1 MECISRGVK
10 GTSIIVVINIILY
23 LSLMQEN
30 CSIGEKQGNN
40 RNKMGRSQVLYN
52 RTSARFRAARGNGR
66 NNQKSGG
73 RGRAVLSSPHSPQHQ
88 PRQPPGRYADDEDDE
103 QQEESND
110 DIQYHNH
117 HHPQQNTKLSSSAD
131 ERKEQQAQHILS
143 YDSATSTYASRIPIA
158 QLLLTDDQ
166 NLDGD
171 HDQQQQHPWKSFLH
185 TTPTMTTTGLET
197 SHPLRNTNTFI
208 TTEEWC
214 SHMAKALETSL
225 SRAERLRM
233 PAYLVETIYGRTAA
247 TTTVENKK
255 TATTPKQQQSSLL
268 PRSAREPPASTAAT
282 TTTTTTTTT
291 SSTTKTDTRIRLDP
305 SPPASSSGED
315 TPSGV
320 VLLNTRGS
328 LLEGPRRRDDD
339 DDDPPP
345 PPASSL
351 EDVSMDQWLDSTLQ
365 PPPPSK
371 NSHEAKLPPKQ
382 SEEEEENLDEWLDS
396 VIS

>member
-1 MECISRGVK
+1 
-10 GTSIIVVINIILY
+10 
-23 LSLMQEN
+23 
-30 CSIGEKQGNN
+30 
-40 RNKMGRSQVLYN
+40 MGRSQVLYN

-66 NNQKSGG
+66 NNPKSGG
-73 RGRAVLSSPHSPQHQ
+73 RGSAVSSSPHSHQHQ

-110 DIQYHNH
+110 DIQYHH
-117 HHPQQNTKLSSSAD
+117 HHPQQNTTISSSAD
-131 ERKEQQAQHILS
+131 RKEQEAQHILS
-143 YDSATSTYASRIPIA
+143 YDSVTSTYASRIPIA

-171 HDQQQQHPWKSFLH
+171 HDQQQQQHPWKSFLH
-185 TTPTMTTTGLET
+185 TTPTTTTGLET

-214 SHMAKALETSL
+214 SQMAKALETSL

-233 PAYLVETIYGRTAA
+233 PEYLVETIYGRTAA

-255 TATTPKQQQSSLL
+255 TTTTPKHQQPSSLL
-268 PRSAREPPASTAAT
+268 PRSAREPPASTAAAA
-282 TTTTTTTTT
+282 TTTT

-320 VLLNTRGS
+320 FLLKTRGS
-328 LLEGPRRRDDD
+328 LLEGPRRRDDDD

-365 PPPPSK
+365 PPSPSK
-371 NSHEAKLPPKQ
+371 KTHVEELAPKQ
-382 SEEEEENLDEWLDS
+382 SDEEEEENLDEWLDS